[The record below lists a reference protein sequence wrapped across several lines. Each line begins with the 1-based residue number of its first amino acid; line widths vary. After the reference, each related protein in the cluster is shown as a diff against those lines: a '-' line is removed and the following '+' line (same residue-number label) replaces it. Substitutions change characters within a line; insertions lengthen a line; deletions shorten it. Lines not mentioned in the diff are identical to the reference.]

1 MKRKLFS
8 SLLCAFALLLLMGAG
23 VEPDTAALV
32 IEEESAS
39 SAQDGQAL
47 ETGIPAGEEENL
59 PLEEDPDQGEPA
71 PEEGEPE
78 EKPGQEE
85 APQEPEE
92 QIPEG
97 PEPEGE
103 PLPEEEPFPEE
114 EPLPEEPEPSVDL
127 LFQINGWPASLET
140 GRTLDNGVTY
150 VALAPT
156 VRQLAPEAQINWDG
170 AAQTVTVTTPVLT
183 LTAHVGDFY
192 AEANGRFLYIQDG
205 VQLREN
211 RVFVPLKV
219 LTEAFDARLSWDAA
233 TGGIAVWSGSG
244 ALVSG
249 DEYYNQDDLFWLSR
263 IIYVESGNQPLKGKV
278 AVGNVVLNRVES
290 PLFPNNIVDVL
301 AQRNQ
306 FTSYQGG
313 KMAERTPNES
323 SVLAAKLVLDGGVV
337 EETRGALYFD
347 SLANSWA
354 SRIKTCVGV
363 IGAHKFYR

>member
-8 SLLCAFALLLLMGAG
+8 TLLCAFALLLLMGAG
-23 VEPDTAALV
+23 TEPDTAALV
-32 IEEESAS
+32 IEEESVS
-39 SAQDGQAL
+39 SAQGGQTL
-47 ETGIPAGEEENL
+47 ETGPPAGEEEDL
-59 PLEEDPDQGEPA
+59 PLEENPENPEDPAQEENPDQGEPA
-71 PEEGEPE
+71 PEEDPGRE
-78 EKPGQEE
+78 EESQEQEE
-85 APQEPEE
+85 QLPGEE
-92 QIPEG
+92 G
-97 PEPEGE
+97 
-103 PLPEEEPFPEE
+103 E
-114 EPLPEEPEPSVDL
+114 EPLPEEPLPEEPAPSVDL

-170 AAQTVTVTTPVLT
+170 AAQTVTVTTPILT

-205 VQLREN
+205 VQLRGN
-211 RVFVPLKV
+211 RVYVPLKV
-219 LTEAFDARLSWDAA
+219 LTEAFDAQLSWDGA
-233 TGGIAVWSGSG
+233 TGGISIWPGSG

-249 DEYYNQDDLFWLSR
+249 DAYYNQDDLFWLSR
-263 IIYVESGNQPLKGKV
+263 IIYVESGNQPLKGKM

-290 PLFPNNIVDVL
+290 PLFPDNIVDVL
-301 AQRNQ
+301 SQRNQ

-313 KMAERTPNES
+313 RLAERTPNS
-323 SVLAAKLVLDGGVV
+323 GSILAAKLVLDGGVV

-347 SLANSWA
+347 SLDYSWA
-354 SRIKTCVGV
+354 ARIKTCVGV